1 MAVAPGAVR
10 GHPRR
15 AQGRARSR
23 PKPGIERL
31 DGDQVVF
38 TDGSTAPCDLL
49 IWATGYNVTFPFLD
63 PALVSAKGNDLPL
76 WKRIVHPD
84 LPGLFFIGLLQPL
97 GAVMPLAEAQSTLV
111 ADLLTGQYALPADAE
126 LRQQMAA
133 DDAAYKKRF
142 YASARHTMEVDFD
155 HYLWELERER
165 AAGEARAST
174 RKRTCMSIGG
184 ALVTGAG
191 GGLGRE
197 IALRLGQ
204 LGYTVH
210 VTDVDPA
217 AGRGGRRRGRQ
228 RRLRFDVRRPR
239 RAGGADLAAL
249 TVEQAGSLELWVN
262 NAGVLFTGPMWEQSQ
277 ETRQLMYD
285 INILGTSHG
294 MAAALAVMNEAKRGH
309 IVNIVSLAGLSA
321 VPGEAVYSATKHAV
335 MGLSVSTMLDLRIA
349 GLSDVNVSCICPDGM
364 WTPMLYDK
372 LDDPGA
378 SMSFSG
384 VLLQPSD
391 VADVVVK
398 VVRKPKPVTPVP
410 AWRGTMARTFDLS
423 PRLTLLGGP
432 LVVKGAREG
441 PAQAAQEAAQ
451 RPGAGRSRAQGL
463 IRAGRARSAGRP
475 PGRRHRRR
483 P

>member
-1 MAVAPGAVR
+1 MTP
-10 GHPRR
+10 
-15 AQGRARSR
+15 
-23 PKPGIERL
+23 
-31 DGDQVVF
+31 
-38 TDGSTAPCDLL
+38 
-49 IWATGYNVTFPFLD
+49 
-63 PALVSAKGNDLPL
+63 
-76 WKRIVHPD
+76 
-84 LPGLFFIGLLQPL
+84 
-97 GAVMPLAEAQSTLV
+97 
-111 ADLLTGQYALPADAE
+111 
-126 LRQQMAA
+126 
-133 DDAAYKKRF
+133 
-142 YASARHTMEVDFD
+142 
-155 HYLWELERER
+155 
-165 AAGEARAST
+165 
-174 RKRTCMSIGG
+174 GG

-197 IALRLGQ
+197 IALRLGA

-210 VTDVDPA
+210 VTDVDLALAQAVAEEVGNGAFASPY
-217 AGRGGRRRGRQ
+217 
-228 RRLRFDVRRPR
+228 DVRD
-239 RAGGADLAAL
+239 ADAARTLAAL
-249 TVEQAGSLELWVN
+249 TVEKAGSLALWVN

-294 MAAALAVMNEAKRGH
+294 MAAALAIMNEAKSGH

-349 GLSDVNVSCICPDGM
+349 GLKDVNVSCICPDGM
-364 WTPMLYDK
+364 WTPMLFDK

-410 AWRGTMARTFDLS
+410 GWRGTMARTFDLS

-432 LVVKGAREG
+432 IVVKGAERAQRKLSRKLADD
-441 PAQAAQEAAQ
+441 PARIAHEAA
-451 RPGAGRSRAQGL
+451 RDSG
-463 IRAGRARSAGRP
+463 
-475 PGRRHRRR
+475 
-483 P
+483 